1 MPSFSSPGSRSL
13 ACLMLTAALA
23 VPAQAATWL
32 CMTTAMRGN
41 KWICTEEPG
50 VCSFVFTVDE
60 NSQTMTRRA
69 DERNK
74 KIPIIV
80 DKWTEQVVI
89 AHEDQTRVDSRFVE
103 QYFYKIERDTGNFLM
118 ANEYRTN
125 SGRYLTQEE
134 LNLSDK
140 KRFSYYRPLLFSE
153 KGRCRFKRG
162 K

>member
-1 MPSFSSPGSRSL
+1 MPFPSFSGFRPL
-13 ACLMLTAALA
+13 ALLLLAGALA
-23 VPAQAATWL
+23 VPAHAATWL
-32 CMTTAMRGN
+32 CATTAMRGN
-41 KWICTEEPG
+41 KWICIEEPG

-60 NSQTMTRRA
+60 QKQTMTRRA

-74 KIPIIV
+74 KIPVVV
-80 DKWTEQVVI
+80 DKWTDSVVI

-103 QYFYKIERDTGNFLM
+103 QYFYKIERDTGHFLM

>member
-1 MPSFSSPGSRSL
+1 MPSFPFPGLRSL
-13 ACLMLTAALA
+13 ACVMLAGALA
-23 VPAQAATWL
+23 LPAQAATWL
-32 CMTTAMRGN
+32 CVTTAMRGN
-41 KWICTEEPG
+41 KWICIEEPG

-60 NSQTMTRRA
+60 NNRTMTRRA

-74 KIPIIV
+74 KIPIVV
-80 DKWTEQVVI
+80 DKWTDQVVI
-89 AHEDQTRVDSRFVE
+89 AHEDLTRIDSRFIE

-134 LNLSDK
+134 LNMADK

>member
-1 MPSFSSPGSRSL
+1 MPFLPFSGCRSL
-13 ACLMLTAALA
+13 ACLLLAGALA
-23 VPAQAATWL
+23 LPAHAATWL
-32 CMTTAMRGN
+32 CVTTAMRGN
-41 KWICTEEPG
+41 KWICIEEPG

-60 NSQTMTRRA
+60 QNQTMTRRA
-69 DERNK
+69 DERNR
-74 KIPIIV
+74 KIPIVI
-80 DKWTEQVVI
+80 DKWTDSVVI
-89 AHEDQTRVDSRFVE
+89 AHEDQIRVDSRFIE